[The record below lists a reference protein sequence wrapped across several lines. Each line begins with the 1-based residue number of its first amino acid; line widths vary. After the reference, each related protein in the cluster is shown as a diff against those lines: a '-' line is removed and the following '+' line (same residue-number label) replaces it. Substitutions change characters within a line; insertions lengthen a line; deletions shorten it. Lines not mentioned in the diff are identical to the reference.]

1 MKTEKNGSKIY
12 RYVVEQTG
20 KLKSY
25 LSTRKEK
32 YRRNYMLY
40 EDTAGINLDD
50 PRSSP
55 TIGYRR
61 GTNQRGTTPDMSY
74 NVIKSCIDTMQ
85 SMVEERGVRPFLN
98 LKKGQ
103 YRDVRI
109 VRIAQHYFDFEF
121 ERISLAKIISSCFK
135 DSAIFDTGFLWVDGK
150 EIKNIL
156 PWQVYIDPAEEQ
168 YGKITKLYY
177 ERKTYPSTF
186 VTDFKPSTDRVTIGE
201 YWDTNEQIHVRF
213 YETGEMFSEKW
224 TLPIP
229 FLKFNFSDPILG
241 GHCNSI
247 ADQLMSTQFEINF
260 LLNAVKDAS
269 QKTPVNTILLPKG
282 AYIGAKKLSNGAGN
296 ILEYDAARMTST
308 PTVATPAFSDP
319 EYMKTFEELKQNAYE
334 MTGVSQL
341 ASASLKPA
349 GIDSGKGLQTL
360 EDIQAGRFESIFR
373 SIVRLYVDL
382 TELYVALQDPE
393 EMILPDDSFRCNGSW
408 GDLQNVY
415 SRMKVQ
421 YCSTDSVSKDPAAK
435 SQLIQLYIQ
444 SGLVPQE
451 MISQLLEIPDLDT
464 TYSYMSNHWSAVQTV
479 IDRCIFN
486 DDFEIPPFVSY
497 LAVAKEILN
506 VQLLLFT
513 ADPEKNLETI
523 NKLSKLFSIC
533 YESNER
539 MAAMMNPQQPEE
551 PVDGQA

>member
-1 MKTEKNGSKIY
+1 
-12 RYVVEQTG
+12 
-20 KLKSY
+20 
-25 LSTRKEK
+25 
-32 YRRNYMLY
+32 MLY
-40 EDTAGINLDD
+40 EDTSNINLDD

-186 VTDFKPSTDRVTIGE
+186 VTDFKPSTDRVTMGE

-269 QKTPVNTILLPKG
+269 QKTPVNTIYQK
-282 AYIGAKKLSNGAGN
+282 
-296 ILEYDAARMTST
+296 
-308 PTVATPAFSDP
+308 
-319 EYMKTFEELKQNAYE
+319 
-334 MTGVSQL
+334 
-341 ASASLKPA
+341 
-349 GIDSGKGLQTL
+349 
-360 EDIQAGRFESIFR
+360 
-373 SIVRLYVDL
+373 
-382 TELYVALQDPE
+382 
-393 EMILPDDSFRCNGSW
+393 
-408 GDLQNVY
+408 
-415 SRMKVQ
+415 
-421 YCSTDSVSKDPAAK
+421 
-435 SQLIQLYIQ
+435 
-444 SGLVPQE
+444 
-451 MISQLLEIPDLDT
+451 
-464 TYSYMSNHWSAVQTV
+464 
-479 IDRCIFN
+479 
-486 DDFEIPPFVSY
+486 
-497 LAVAKEILN
+497 
-506 VQLLLFT
+506 
-513 ADPEKNLETI
+513 
-523 NKLSKLFSIC
+523 
-533 YESNER
+533 
-539 MAAMMNPQQPEE
+539 
-551 PVDGQA
+551 